1 MSKLTVKE
9 YSIINKVSVQSVY
22 KHIKNG
28 NIDAQTIDNTKY
40 IIIEDKIDY
49 ERKFNDLTQKYDRL
63 NDKLRAKEEL
73 IEVLKENNT
82 FLDKFIEYRKEVE
95 PLNQKKKKKK
105 KKDKDKKKKKKK
117 K

>member
-1 MSKLTVKE
+1 MSKITVKE
-9 YSIINKVSVQSVY
+9 YATINKVSVQSVY

-28 NIDAQTIDNTKY
+28 NINAQTIDNTKY

-49 ERKFNDLTQKYDRL
+49 EKKFNDLTQKYEILNDRL
-63 NDKLRAKEEL
+63 KAKEE
-73 IEVLKENNT
+73 IIQILKENNT

-105 KKDKDKKKKKKK
+105 KKFKDKKKNK
-117 K
+117 